1 MAHTRDAIITKAWYE
16 GALWLYLLWPLSL
29 IYHLI
34 IVVRQFL
41 YHRGLLKIHHVT
53 VPVVVVGNI
62 TVGGTGKSPLVCHL
76 IEALREKGFNPGIV
90 SRGYGARLDKY
101 QVREVLS
108 NSLPSEVGDEPL
120 MLKKKLNCRIFVS
133 PSRALAAKTLE
144 KAGCDIII
152 SDDGLQHYALHR
164 DIEICVFD
172 GQRKWGNGHLLP
184 MGPLREPLSR
194 LKSIPYLVVNGA
206 SNARSYGQSS
216 LNQKAFNMTLHAES
230 LINISSEETKP
241 LADFSNER
249 VHAVAAIGHPERF
262 FTTLNDAGIK
272 LEIHAFGDH
281 HAYQESDFQFDQT
294 RPIIMTEK
302 DAVKCELFELK
313 DTWFLPVSAKLNGDL
328 AEQIIKDVGLER

>member
-133 PSRALAAKTLE
+133 PSRALAAKALE
-144 KAGCDIII
+144 KVGCDIII
-152 SDDGLQHYALHR
+152 SDDGMQHYALHR

-172 GQRKWGNGHLLP
+172 GQRKWGNGYLIP
-184 MGPLREPLSR
+184 MGPLREPISR

-206 SNARSYGQSS
+206 SNSRSYGQSS
-216 LNQKAFNMTLHAES
+216 SDQKAFSMTLHAES
-230 LINISSEETKP
+230 LINMTSEELKV

-262 FTTLNDAGIK
+262 FNTLSEAGIK
-272 LEIHAFGDH
+272 LETHAFGDH
-281 HAYQESDFQFDQT
+281 HAYQESDFQFDQKL
-294 RPIIMTEK
+294 PIIMTEK
-302 DAVKCELFELK
+302 DAVKCELFDLK
-313 DTWFLPVSAKLNGDL
+313 DAWFLPVSAKLNGDL
-328 AEQIIKDVGLER
+328 ADQIIKDAGLE